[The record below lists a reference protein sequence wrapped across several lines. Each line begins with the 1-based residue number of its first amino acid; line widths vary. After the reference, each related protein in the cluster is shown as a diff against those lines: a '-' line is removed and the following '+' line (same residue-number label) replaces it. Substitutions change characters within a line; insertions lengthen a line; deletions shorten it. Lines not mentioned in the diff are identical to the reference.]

1 MTGMSILT
9 NRAALTALQ
18 NLNATAA
25 ELAVTQ
31 KRISTGL
38 KVASAKDNGAIW
50 AIANHQRSEI
60 ASIDVL
66 QTSINRGKS
75 VIDVAMAAYESIS
88 DIFTLMK
95 EKALA
100 ASDTSIDTTARAA
113 LSEEFMTLAKQ
124 VDRISRTSSFNGTSL
139 IANGDNNISVL
150 AGLGG
155 DTMTIRAQDMSLAGL
170 WGAVPGHGA
179 VTLTAITSAADAQ
192 KFIDATNFA
201 IKTTNLSL
209 AKLGT
214 DSKMLDR
221 QSTMLY
227 KIQDAMEAGVGNL
240 VDADMAKESVKLQ
253 ALQTK
258 MQLGILALS
267 MANRSSQLILELFRR

>member
-1 MTGMSILT
+1 MPGMSILT

-31 KRISTGL
+31 RRISTGL
-38 KVASAKDNGAIW
+38 KVASAKDNGAVW
-50 AIANHQRSEI
+50 AIANYQRSQI
-60 ASIDVL
+60 SSIDVL
-66 QTSINRGKS
+66 QTSLNRGKS
-75 VIDVAMAAYESIS
+75 VIDVAMAAGESIS

-139 IANGDNNISVL
+139 IGAGNQNISVL

-170 WGAVPGHGA
+170 WGSVPGHGA
-179 VTLTAITSAADAQ
+179 VTLGPITTAADAQ
-192 KFIDATNFA
+192 KFIDATNWA
-201 IKTTNLSL
+201 IKNTNLSL

-267 MANRSSQLILELFRR
+267 MANKSSQMILELFRR